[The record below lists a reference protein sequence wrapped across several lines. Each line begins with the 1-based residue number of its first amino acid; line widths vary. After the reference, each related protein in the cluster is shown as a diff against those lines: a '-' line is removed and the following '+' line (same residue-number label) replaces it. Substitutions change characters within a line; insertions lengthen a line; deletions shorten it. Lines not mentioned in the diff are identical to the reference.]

1 MQETNEILVSVVVP
15 CRNEILH
22 IESCVRSILKQDLD
36 VANLEVIV
44 VDGMSSDGTREKL
57 NQLTREDGRLRVL
70 DNPQCITP
78 CAMNIGIQEAKG
90 QYVAIMG
97 AHNRYAP
104 DYLNQSINVL
114 QETGADNV
122 GGAMYVEGQS
132 WLQTAI
138 GVAHH
143 HPFSVGG
150 ASWHNPNYEGEADT
164 VFGGVY
170 RREVF
175 GAIGLFDEELIRNQ
189 DDEFNLRLKKAGG
202 KIWQSPRIKSW
213 YMPRSTFKDL
223 FRQYFEY
230 GYWKVRV
237 IQKHKMLSSFRHL
250 VPAIFV
256 FLLGILP
263 VFSFW
268 WSPTFWL
275 WLGIMGSYIGINIIV
290 SLKASFSEN
299 RKIHPL
305 LPFVFACYHFGYGLG
320 FLKGIFDFFFF
331 KESRRRKFSTQGDSR

>member
-1 MQETNEILVSVVVP
+1 MLNMNEKLVSVIVP
-15 CRNEILH
+15 CRNEILY

-36 VANLEVIV
+36 FANLEVIV
-44 VDGMSSDGTREKL
+44 VDGMSSDGTREQL
-57 NQLTREDGRLRVL
+57 NQLTREDGRLKVL
-70 DNPQCITP
+70 NNPRYITP
-78 CAMNIGIQEAKG
+78 CAMNIGIRESKG

-104 DYLNQSINVL
+104 DYLKQSINVL

-122 GGAMYVEGQS
+122 GGAMICEAYS
-132 WLQTAI
+132 WLQMAI

-150 ASWHNPNYEGEADT
+150 ASWHNPNYEGESYT

-175 GAIGLFDEELIRNQ
+175 DAIGLFDEDLVRNQ
-189 DDEFNLRLKKAGG
+189 DDELNLRLKKAGG
-202 KIWQSPRIKSW
+202 KIWHSPRIKSW
-213 YMPRSTFKDL
+213 YMPRTTFKDL

-230 GYWKVRV
+230 GFWKVRV
-237 IQKHKMLSSFRHL
+237 IQKHRMLSSFRHL
-250 VPAIFV
+250 VPGIFV

-263 VFSFW
+263 VFFFW
-268 WSPTFWL
+268 RFSTFWF
-275 WLGIMGSYIGINIIV
+275 WLGILGLYIVINIIV
-290 SLKASFSEN
+290 SLKVAFSKN
-299 RKIHPL
+299 LNVFPL

-320 FLKGIFDFFFF
+320 FLRGILDLFYPRRNFFNP
-331 KESRRRKFSTQGDSR
+331 

>member
-1 MQETNEILVSVVVP
+1 MNDITVSVVVP

-22 IESCVRSILKQDLD
+22 IESCVRSILLQDLD
-36 VANLEVIV
+36 GGHLEIIV
-44 VDGMSSDGTREKL
+44 VDGMSRDGTREQL
-57 NQLTREDGRLRVL
+57 NQLTREDRRVRVV

-78 CAMNIGIQEAKG
+78 CAMNIGIQESQG

-104 DYLNQSINVL
+104 DYLRQSIRVL

-122 GGAMYVEGQS
+122 GGAMICESQS
-132 WLQTAI
+132 RVQMAI
-138 GVAHH
+138 GESHH

-150 ASWHNPNYEGEADT
+150 ALWHNPNYEGETDT

-175 GAIGLFDEELIRNQ
+175 SAIGLFDEELIRNQ
-189 DDEFNLRLKKAGG
+189 DDEFNLRLKKTGG

-213 YMPRSTFKDL
+213 YNPRTNLKDL

-237 IQKHKMLSSFRHL
+237 IQKHKKPSSFRHL
-250 VPAIFV
+250 VPGIFV
-256 FLLGILP
+256 GILGMLP
-263 VFSFW
+263 VLSFW
-268 WSPTFWL
+268 WPLMFWF
-275 WLGIMGSYIGINIIV
+275 WLGIVGSYIGLNIMV
-290 SLKASFSEN
+290 SLKISFCTS
-299 RKIHPL
+299 RTIFSI

-320 FLKGIFDFFFF
+320 FLRGIWDFIFFQN
-331 KESRRRKFSTQGDSR
+331 SRRKKLAIQRDS